1 MNKIRDCKIITG
13 DIVINDYKE
22 PIIEFGNIMNIFGNL
37 DIQRASSLVRIEADN
52 VHRIGNRFILK
63 DLTSLNSISFS
74 SLRYVKVVD
83 WKVLPILNVAHFGNA
98 IKETESVTVSDTSLV
113 EFPGFLSNKLEIL
126 DINNNR
132 YLESIYCNVE
142 KITGRLHIAA
152 NSKDVRVS
160 LPKLQS
166 AKNVSIHEV
175 LDLDLNNLEEI
186 ESSINFVNNL
196 FINLSLPVL
205 KSIGGTLSLLKNENL
220 GKVEFPNVTEIGG
233 GLMIV
238 NNTKIDRI
246 NFYPK
251 LTIIGGAIEL
261 VGNIKET
268 NLKNLK
274 LVKGSAKI
282 KSSDSS
288 FDCTKWTKSE
298 LSSVIRGG
306 KIECINAN
314 NERITADT
322 PTEGGNNDT
331 EDNDDYSVKLASKGV
346 TLNATT
352 NLKYILLLFILM
364 LIT

>member
-1 MNKIRDCKIITG
+1 MNNIRDCKIITG
-13 DIVINDYKE
+13 DIFITNYKE
-22 PIIEFGNIMNIFGNL
+22 PAILFGNIMNILGNL

-52 VHRIGNRFILK
+52 IHRIGNKFTLR
-63 DLTSLNSISFS
+63 DLTSLNSISFA
-74 SLRYVKVVD
+74 SLRYVKIID
-83 WKVLPILNVAHFGNA
+83 WKVLPILNVAYFGNA
-98 IKETESVTVSDTSLV
+98 IKETESVTVSDTSLI
-113 EFPGFLSNKLEIL
+113 EFPAFLFNNLEIL

-132 YLESIYCNVE
+132 YLESIDCNVE

-152 NSKDVRVS
+152 NSRDVRVS

-175 LDLDLNNLEEI
+175 LDLDLSNLEEI
-186 ESSINFVNNL
+186 ESSINFINNL
-196 FINLSLPVL
+196 FIDLSLPVL
-205 KSIGGTLSLLKNENL
+205 KSIGGTMSLLKNQNL

-282 KSSDSS
+282 KSSDNS

-322 PTEGGNNDT
+322 PTEGGNNDAS
-331 EDNDDYSVKLASKGV
+331 DNDEHSIKQTSKGV
-346 TLNATT
+346 TLNITG
-352 NLKYILLLFILM
+352 KFLLLFILII
-364 LIT
+364 IT